1 MAKSKPSARQQAA
14 ANESKSGLI
23 VALLFF
29 IVATIISVFVAYGGY
44 SQQEELRAKEK
55 KSAALAKQYQNDRD
69 REQMKRLLYGF
80 VLGTESGEGVQTD
93 LSRLREAYKGDYD
106 AVLQELV
113 TMLQEQAKQVR
124 DSNKEG
130 SQAMADFERDLRAIA
145 DGLSQE
151 AGKGDTRNWTEAIKD
166 LASKLG
172 IETKALREQVKVA
185 KQAQQTAEAEKA
197 QAESRNKTLDNTIK
211 MLRAEIAKLENE
223 RDLARKELTEQ
234 KQELDNRNDALIRQA
249 ADNLRAKQEELKKLE
264 EKIASLNG
272 LSARLKNELERFKR
286 QSQLE
291 LDEPRGKIERVAGGS
306 VFINLG
312 SYDKLKPGITFS
324 VLPATVGGKNVINRQ
339 RKGAIEVIE
348 VVGPKLAKARIVE
361 ETNPFGD
368 PVIAGDL
375 IYNPAWQPGLKTRV
389 VLAGVI
395 DLNGDGTD
403 DTLEFVKI
411 LERQGVE
418 IDGYLD
424 LRDLTLKGRN
434 GRDGKVRELTD
445 FLILGEEP
453 QVSAATRG
461 DDGKDERRANAAAVI
476 SKLRD
481 DAQRVGAELIS
492 YRRFI
497 ASMGLKVPATYRP
510 VDYGSPA
517 SISQPTRPGYA
528 MPK

>member
-1 MAKSKPSARQQAA
+1 
-14 ANESKSGLI
+14 
-23 VALLFF
+23 
-29 IVATIISVFVAYGGY
+29 
-44 SQQEELRAKEK
+44 
-55 KSAALAKQYQNDRD
+55 
-69 REQMKRLLYGF
+69 MKRLLYGF

-197 QAESRNKTLDNTIK
+197 QAESRNKNLDNTIK

-223 RDLARKELTEQ
+223 RDQARKELTEQ
-234 KQELDNRNDALIRQA
+234 KQELDNRNDTLIRQA

-368 PVIAGDL
+368 PLIAGDL

-389 VLAGVI
+389 VLAGII

-497 ASMGLKVPATYRP
+497 ASMGLKVPAIYRP